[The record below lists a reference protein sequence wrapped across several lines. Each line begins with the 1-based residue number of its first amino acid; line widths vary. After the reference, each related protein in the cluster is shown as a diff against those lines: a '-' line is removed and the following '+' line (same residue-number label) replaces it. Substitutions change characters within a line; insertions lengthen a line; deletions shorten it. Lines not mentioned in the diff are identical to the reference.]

1 MTLEEAIQHLRESLA
16 DSTHKWGCEE
26 CKQEHE
32 QLLAFLQELKKYRE
46 TFGDVK
52 NTKFCIPECKEGCEN
67 LVNQYESENEELKR
81 MLRLAVD
88 DLDKS
93 IRACENDMLC
103 EICSYESECNCI
115 NYCFVNKNLRLWKH
129 HDEAMELL
137 GGAENAEN

>member
-1 MTLEEAIQHLRESLA
+1 MTLEEAIQHLKESIA
-16 DSTHKWGCEE
+16 DPTHKWGCEE
-26 CKQEHE
+26 CKEEHE
-32 QLLAFLQELKKYRE
+32 QLLEFLQELKMYRE

-67 LVNQYESENEELKR
+67 LVKQYESENAELKR

-93 IRACENDMLC
+93 IMACENDMLC